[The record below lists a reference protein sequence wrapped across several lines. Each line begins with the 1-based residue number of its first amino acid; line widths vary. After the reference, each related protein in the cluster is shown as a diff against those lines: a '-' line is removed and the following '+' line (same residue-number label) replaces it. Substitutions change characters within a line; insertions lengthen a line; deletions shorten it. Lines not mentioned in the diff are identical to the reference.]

1 MQPIGNQLRFWHL
14 WQILDRAGGGH
25 HKVIPTLLEEKAVV
39 AARKET
45 KGRESEE
52 GMKGTRSERK

>member
-14 WQILDRAGGGH
+14 WQILDRAGGDH

-39 AARKET
+39 AAREET
-45 KGRESEE
+45 KRREEA
-52 GMKGTRSERK
+52 KTWVRSSHNRV